1 MTRYILRRCLSMVF
15 IILATAFVIFTI
27 LYFTPGD
34 PARQLLGSSATNAE
48 VAAYREQLGL
58 NQPYLVQLGQY
69 FYNTFIRF
77 DFGISWLYHVPV
89 FDELL
94 TRMPRTLIIG
104 LSAMV
109 LNLVIG
115 LALGIFAGT
124 HEGRWQDSTSMSVA
138 MLFIS
143 APDFWVALMM
153 IVLFSKILGWL
164 PAYGIGGPQYYIMP
178 IICAALPGIAVNARQ
193 ARSSIL
199 EVFREDFVTTA
210 RAKGQREDV
219 VVRAHMLP
227 NALTPIITSVGS
239 GFSRIVAGAPV
250 IETVFAIPGVG
261 VYMLSAINARDYPA
275 VRASVL
281 FFAVFTAVAM
291 LVVDLAY
298 AFVDPRIKAR
308 YSGGGTRKKKA
319 LRIPAPARLQEVKA

>member
-1 MTRYILRRCLSMVF
+1 MARYILRRCLTMVV
-15 IILATAFVIFTI
+15 IVIATAFVIFTI

-34 PARQLLGSSATNAE
+34 PARALLGSTATDAE
-48 VAAYREQLGL
+48 VAAFRDQLGL
-58 NQPYLVQLGQY
+58 TRPYLVQLGDY
-69 FYNTFIRF
+69 LYNTFIRF
-77 DFGISWLYHVPV
+77 DLGSSWLYKVPV
-89 FDELL
+89 VDELM
-94 TRMPRTLIIG
+94 TRMPRTVIIG

-109 LNLVIG
+109 LNLAIG
-115 LALGIFAGT
+115 LALGVFAGT
-124 HEGRWQDSTSMSVA
+124 HEGRWQDSVTMSVA

-153 IVLFSKILGWL
+153 IVLFSAMLGWL
-164 PAYGIGGPQYYIMP
+164 PAYGIGGPEYYIMP

-210 RAKGQREDV
+210 RAKGQRESV

-227 NALTPIITSVGS
+227 NAMTPIITSVGA
-239 GFSRIVAGAPV
+239 GFARIVAGSPV
-250 IETVFAIPGVG
+250 IETVFAVPGIG
-261 VYMLSAINARDYPA
+261 VYMLSAINAGDYPA

-298 AFVDPRIKAR
+298 AFVDPRIRAR
-308 YSGGGTRKKKA
+308 YSGGPTQR
-319 LRIPAPARLQEVKA
+319 RVKAATLVGVKA